1 MKCQRLQFLSTTRGP
16 KSALCGMQE
25 FFPTKPPR
33 ELIKSHW
40 KAEFDPKT
48 HHIHTHTHTHR
59 AQPCKTCGK
68 CSDLAPV
75 SVSGAKLCQSENLP
89 NTFPACVCH
98 RQVSFCKA
106 DTKSSSTACT
116 HTCCSLECFMKEGA
130 LHSAW
135 KGNTGIPDPF
145 NFKATCCNVKNWM
158 ENQFIETTT
167 KKRKFGTWKWNTQT
181 KHLSDCLTSPFQ
193 DVEEQ

>member
-1 MKCQRLQFLSTTRGP
+1 MPKITVPEHNQRAKVCPLWNAGVLSHKTTKGTHQITLEGRVWP
-16 KSALCGMQE
+16 KD
-25 FFPTKPPR
+25 T
-33 ELIKSHW
+33 SH
-40 KAEFDPKT
+40 P
-48 HHIHTHTHTHR
+48 HTHTHR